1 MSPNAGSFNIN
12 PLRLLLM
19 SFFLRLVAK
28 LPLPTNTR
36 LMWQRSLLDRAF
48 AHNIDAARKLN
59 DREKVESL
67 ESDHRFEINLHDE
80 KEDAYLTRQLLAK
93 ARHLQLPVPHQYND
107 DKTESDHWYEGRLSS
122 RWYLTRRGIAS
133 LREEIRRELK
143 ARQETRAQWFVW
155 LSALTGLV
163 GTITG
168 LVALLIHKSP

>member
-1 MSPNAGSFNIN
+1 MKALTDSHTEPICRPTPVPLTLTLFDYFSCHFFYGS
-12 PLRLLLM
+12 L
-19 SFFLRLVAK
+19 
-28 LPLPTNTR
+28 
-36 LMWQRSLLDRAF
+36 Q
-48 AHNIDAARKLN
+48 
-59 DREKVESL
+59 KVESL